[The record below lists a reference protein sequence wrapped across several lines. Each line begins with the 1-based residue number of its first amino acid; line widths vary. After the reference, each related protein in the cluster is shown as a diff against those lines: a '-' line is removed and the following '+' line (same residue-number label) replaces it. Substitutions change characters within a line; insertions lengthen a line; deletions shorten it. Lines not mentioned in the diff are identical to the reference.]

1 MSRYGRYGL
10 VFSFGTVAALLMTST
25 AFAVTVTSRSD
36 KKIKISVIE
45 GTVTQNHVL
54 EIGKGIVGVCQQ
66 GCIIRLN
73 DSGGDEYELEGS
85 EVVSIDGGFLYYD
98 GFEARTTPPKSGI
111 PTGQAVP
118 E

>member
-1 MSRYGRYGL
+1 MSRYDRYGL
-10 VFSFGTVAALLMTST
+10 VFSFGTVAALLMTS
-25 AFAVTVTSRSD
+25 AAYAVTVTNRSD
-36 KKIKISVIE
+36 KEIKISVIV
-45 GTVTQNHVL
+45 GTVTQDHVL
-54 EIGKGIVGVCQQ
+54 EIGKGVVGVCQQ

-73 DSGGDEYELEGS
+73 DSDSDEYELEGS

-98 GFEARTTPPKSGI
+98 GFEARTTPAKSGV